1 MKGHIGIVQIEHPG
15 GTAADEAAGGYWVR
29 GRGAQ
34 LLAMYGGLLRLD
46 HINIG
51 YEKLVH
57 PDGSIPELGFEHARG
72 NVAPEWQNPDR
83 PQQLHLDIEVA
94 DVAAATA
101 FARSNG
107 ATLLDENDERVVLE
121 DAVGHPF
128 CLSPGPSAGGG
139 HGRIKRIVFDCF
151 SPRTLASFYD
161 RLLDMPGRVVD
172 EPERVE
178 ISGAGHEVDLA
189 FQHSL
194 SAPPRWPDPAY
205 PAQLHL
211 DLDFEDDDVL
221 AVIESLGALRRT
233 VPNRPDH
240 LVYCDPAGHPFCLS
254 TDFQPEAFGT
264 GQIAYFERLAGP

>member
-34 LLAMYGGLLRLD
+34 LLAMYGGLLGLD

-57 PDGSIPELGFEHARG
+57 PDGSIPELG
-72 NVAPEWQNPDR
+72 
-83 PQQLHLDIEVA
+83 
-94 DVAAATA
+94 
-101 FARSNG
+101 
-107 ATLLDENDERVVLE
+107 
-121 DAVGHPF
+121 
-128 CLSPGPSAGGG
+128 
-139 HGRIKRIVFDCF
+139 
-151 SPRTLASFYD
+151 
-161 RLLDMPGRVVD
+161 
-172 EPERVE
+172 PERVE